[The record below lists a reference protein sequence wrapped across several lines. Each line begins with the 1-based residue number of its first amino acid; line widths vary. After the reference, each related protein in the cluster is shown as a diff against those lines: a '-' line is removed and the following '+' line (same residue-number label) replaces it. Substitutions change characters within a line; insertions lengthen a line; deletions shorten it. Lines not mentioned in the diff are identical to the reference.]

1 MSEAPAGAETVAGV
15 VLIGAPG
22 SGKSTV
28 GALLADRLGVP
39 YADVDTEIERR
50 TGRLIREIFADDG
63 EPAFRQLERD
73 VTLELLQRDGVL
85 SLGGGAPL
93 TPAIADA
100 LAGRTVAWLQVD
112 AHHAVRRIGVDQ
124 GRPLLAGGGLRA
136 TLIRMLAARTPV
148 YASLATLAVDTNGR
162 APAEVADEI
171 AARLAEAAA

>member
-1 MSEAPAGAETVAGV
+1 MSEPVVRV

-28 GALLADRLGVP
+28 GALLADRLGVA
-39 YADVDTEIERR
+39 YVDVDTEIERR
-50 TGRLIREIFADDG
+50 TGRLIREIFADEG
-63 EPAFRQLERD
+63 EPAFRELERD
-73 VTLELLQRDGVL
+73 VTLELLNGDGVL

-100 LAGRTVAWLQVD
+100 LAGRAVAWLQVD

-136 TLIRMLAARTPV
+136 TLIRMLATRAPV
-148 YASLATLAVDTNGR
+148 YAGLATLAVDTNGR
-162 APAEVADEI
+162 TPADVADEI
-171 AARLAEAAA
+171 AARLAEGAA